1 MIIEINISDDTI
13 LPNTKRIK
21 LEIIDGD
28 TVKSIDQLQPLAFLS
43 SEMARDRW
51 IEKIQEEV
59 NGEIKKYIVEHW

>member
-21 LEIIDGD
+21 LAIIDGD
-28 TVKSIDQLQPLAFLS
+28 TVKSIDQLQPLACLS
-43 SEMARDRW
+43 SEMARDCW